1 MSELRYSIDN
11 YIVKYNS
18 RRLHSALGNK
28 TPNEIYD
35 TFINTLEFKKQELLE
50 VA

>member
-1 MSELRYSIDN
+1 MSELRFSINN
-11 YIVKYNS
+11 YIIKYNS

-28 TPNEIYD
+28 PPNEIYD
-35 TFINTLEFKKQELLE
+35 KIIKSLESQNQELLE

>member
-35 TFINTLEFKKQELLE
+35 SFITSLKLQNQELLE

>member
-1 MSELRYSIDN
+1 MSELRYSMDN
-11 YIVKYNS
+11 YILKYNS

-28 TPNEIYD
+28 IPNEIYD
-35 TFINTLEFKKQELLE
+35 KFITSLVTENQELLE